1 MKTTEMLKRI
11 QTLLNTRVELEDK
24 KLDNGTVISA
34 DEFAEGQPVFIVTED
49 ERIPMPIGE
58 YMMEDGSMLV
68 VEEEG
73 VIAAIKAADEAE
85 EEEVVEEEEAKVE
98 EEMSNDVKE
107 PKKVVESTVV
117 ETHFSE
123 EQKSELVET
132 ILSSVNPLI
141 EELQNKVNE
150 LEAKLSVEEV
160 EEVQEEVQEE
170 VEEKLSA
177 DVKEEQLSKT
187 FKHSPEVKGEQAR
200 PRFNN
205 GRVANTTLQR
215 VFQRISNK

>member
-11 QTLLNTRVELEDK
+11 QTLLNTRVELEDR

-49 ERIPMPIGE
+49 ERIPMPVGE
-58 YMMEDGSMLV
+58 YEMEDGSMLV

-73 VIAAIKAADEAE
+73 VIAAIKSAE
-85 EEEVVEEEEAKVE
+85 EEVEEVVEEEAQVE
-98 EEMSNDVKE
+98 EEMSEVKE
-107 PKKVVESTVV
+107 PKKVVESNIV

-123 EQKSELVET
+123 EQKSELVEA

-141 EELQNKVNE
+141 EELQNKVSE

-160 EEVQEEVQEE
+160 AEVEAKVEEEV
-170 VEEKLSA
+170 VEEPKQ
-177 DVKEEQLSKT
+177 ELSKA
-187 FKHSPEVKGEQAR
+187 FKHTPEVKSEKKQIKFSQNR
-200 PRFNN
+200 SLTTFD
-205 GRVANTTLQR
+205 RVLSK
-215 VFQRISNK
+215 ISNK

>member
-11 QTLLNTRVELEDK
+11 QTLLNTRVELEDR

-85 EEEVVEEEEAKVE
+85 EEEVVEEEAKVE
-98 EEMSNDVKE
+98 EEMSNEAKE

-123 EQKSELVET
+123 EQKSELVEA

-150 LEAKLSVEEV
+150 IEAKLSVEEV
-160 EEVQEEVQEE
+160 QEVQEE

-177 DVKEEQLSKT
+177 DVKEEKLSKT
-187 FKHSPEVKGEQAR
+187 FKHSPEVKGEKVT

-215 VFQRISNK
+215 VFQKISNK

>member
-1 MKTTEMLKRI
+1 MKTTEMLKQI
-11 QTLLNTRVELEDK
+11 QTLLNTRVELEDR

-34 DEFAEGQPVFIVTED
+34 DSFAEGQPVFIITED
-49 ERIPMPIGE
+49 DRIPMPIGE

-85 EEEVVEEEEAKVE
+85 EEEVVEEEAKVE
-98 EEMSNDVKE
+98 EEMSNEVKE

-132 ILSSVNPLI
+132 ILSNVNPLI
-141 EELQNKVNE
+141 EELQNKVDA
-150 LEAKLSVEEV
+150 LEAKLSVEAV
-160 EEVQEEVQEE
+160 EE

-177 DVKEEQLSKT
+177 DVKEEKLSKT
-187 FKHSPEVKGEQAR
+187 FKHSPEVKGEKST
-200 PRFNN
+200 PKFKT
-205 GRVANTTLQR
+205 GRVTNTTLQR

>member
-11 QTLLNTRVELEDK
+11 QTLLNTRVELEDR

-49 ERIPMPIGE
+49 ERIPMPVGE

-73 VIAAIKAADEAE
+73 VIASINAQE
-85 EEEVVEEEEAKVE
+85 EEVEEVAEEVVEEE
-98 EEMSNDVKE
+98 MSEVKE

-132 ILSSVNPLI
+132 ILSSVSPLI
-141 EELQNKVNE
+141 EELQNKVSE
-150 LEAKLSVEEV
+150 LETKLSQEVEVVEEN
-160 EEVQEEVQEE
+160 
-170 VEEKLSA
+170 LSA
-177 DVKEEQLSKT
+177 QVKEEKLSKT
-187 FKHSPEVKGEQAR
+187 FKHSPEVKGEKVT
-200 PRFNN
+200 PRFNS

>member
-1 MKTTEMLKRI
+1 MKPTEMLKRI
-11 QTLLNTRVELEDK
+11 QTLLNTRVELEDR
-24 KLDNGTVISA
+24 KLDNGTVIFA

-49 ERIPMPIGE
+49 ERIPMPVGE

-73 VIAAIKAADEAE
+73 VIASINAAE
-85 EEEVVEEEEAKVE
+85 EVVEDEVEEVEQEVVEEE
-98 EEMSNDVKE
+98 MSEVKE
-107 PKKVVESTVV
+107 PKKVVESTVI

-123 EQKSELVET
+123 EQKSELVEA

-141 EELQNKVNE
+141 EELQNKVTE
-150 LEAKLSVEEV
+150 LEAKLSQEVEVVEEN
-160 EEVQEEVQEE
+160 
-170 VEEKLSA
+170 LSA
-177 DVKEEQLSKT
+177 QVKEEKLSKT
-187 FKHSPEVKGEQAR
+187 FKHSPEVKGEKVT

-205 GRVANTTLQR
+205 ARAANTTLQR

>member
-160 EEVQEEVQEE
+160 EEVQEEV
-170 VEEKLSA
+170 EEKLSA

>member
-11 QTLLNTRVELEDK
+11 QTLLNTRVELEDR

-58 YMMEDGSMLV
+58 YQMEDGSMLV

-73 VIAAIKAADEAE
+73 VIAAIKSAE
-85 EEEVVEEEEAKVE
+85 EEVEEVVEEEAQVE
-98 EEMSNDVKE
+98 EEMSEVKE

-117 ETHFSE
+117 ETHFSD
-123 EQKSELVET
+123 EQKSELVEA

-141 EELQNKVNE
+141 EELQNKVSE
-150 LEAKLSVEEV
+150 LEAKLSVE
-160 EEVQEEVQEE
+160 VQEEV
-170 VEEKLSA
+170 VEEPKQ
-177 DVKEEQLSKT
+177 ELSKA
-187 FKHSPEVKGEQAR
+187 FKHTPEVKSEKKKIQFSQNR
-200 PRFNN
+200 TLTTFD
-205 GRVANTTLQR
+205 RVLSK
-215 VFQRISNK
+215 ISNK

>member
-11 QTLLNTRVELEDK
+11 QTLLNTRVELEDR

-58 YMMEDGSMLV
+58 YQMEDGSMLV

-85 EEEVVEEEEAKVE
+85 EEEVVVEEEVVE
-98 EEMSNDVKE
+98 EEMSEVKE

-117 ETHFSE
+117 ETHFSD
-123 EQKSELVET
+123 EQKSELVEA

-141 EELQNKVNE
+141 EELQNKVSE

-160 EEVQEEVQEE
+160 EVQAEEVEE
-170 VEEKLSA
+170 VVEEKLSKA
-177 DVKEEQLSKT
+177 
-187 FKHSPEVKGEQAR
+187 FKHTPEVKSEKKKVLFSQNR
-200 PRFNN
+200 TLTTFD
-205 GRVANTTLQR
+205 RVLSK
-215 VFQRISNK
+215 ISNK

>member
-11 QTLLNTRVELEDK
+11 QTLLNTRVELEDR

-58 YMMEDGSMLV
+58 YVMEDGSMLV

-73 VIAAIKAADEAE
+73 VITAIKSAEAE
-85 EEEVVEEEEAKVE
+85 EEEVVEEEAQVE
-98 EEMSNDVKE
+98 EEMSEVKE
-107 PKKVVESTVV
+107 PKKVVESNIV

-123 EQKSELVET
+123 EQKSELVEA

-141 EELQNKVNE
+141 EELQNKVSE

-160 EEVQEEVQEE
+160 AEEVKEEV
-170 VEEKLSA
+170 V
-177 DVKEEQLSKT
+177 EEQLSKA
-187 FKHSPEVKGEQAR
+187 FKHTPELKSEKKKIQFSQNR
-200 PRFNN
+200 TLTTFD
-205 GRVANTTLQR
+205 RVLSK
-215 VFQRISNK
+215 ISNK

>member
-11 QTLLNTRVELEDK
+11 QTLLNTRVELEDR

-49 ERIPMPIGE
+49 ERIAMPVGE
-58 YMMEDGSMLV
+58 YNMEDGSMLV

-73 VIAAIKAADEAE
+73 MIAAIKSGEEEAPE
-85 EEEVVEEEEAKVE
+85 EIVEEVVEEE
-98 EEMSNDVKE
+98 MSEVKE

-117 ETHFSE
+117 ETHFSD
-123 EQKSELVET
+123 EQKSELVEA

-150 LEAKLSVEEV
+150 LEAKLSQEVKEEV
-160 EEVQEEVQEE
+160 V
-170 VEEKLSA
+170 
-177 DVKEEQLSKT
+177 EEQLSKA
-187 FKHSPEVKGEQAR
+187 FKHTPEVKSEKKQIKFSQNR
-200 PRFNN
+200 TMTTFD
-205 GRVANTTLQR
+205 RVLAK
-215 VFQRISNK
+215 ISNK

>member
-11 QTLLNTRVELEDK
+11 QTLLNTRVELEDR

-58 YMMEDGSMLV
+58 YQMEDGSMLV

-73 VIAAIKAADEAE
+73 VIAAIKSAE
-85 EEEVVEEEEAKVE
+85 EEVEEVVEEEAQVE
-98 EEMSNDVKE
+98 EEMSEVKE

-117 ETHFSE
+117 ETHFSD
-123 EQKSELVET
+123 EQKSELVEA

-141 EELQNKVNE
+141 EELQNKVSE
-150 LEAKLSVEEV
+150 LEAKLSIEEV
-160 EEVQEEVQEE
+160 EVKAEEEV
-170 VEEKLSA
+170 VEEPKQ
-177 DVKEEQLSKT
+177 ELSKA
-187 FKHSPEVKGEQAR
+187 FKHTPEVKSEKKQILFSQNR
-200 PRFNN
+200 TLTTFD
-205 GRVANTTLQR
+205 RVLSK
-215 VFQRISNK
+215 ISNK

>member
-11 QTLLNTRVELEDK
+11 QTLLNTRVELEDR

-49 ERIPMPIGE
+49 ERIPLPVGE
-58 YMMEDGSMLV
+58 YAMEDGSMLV

-73 VIAAIKAADEAE
+73 VIASIQAADAE
-85 EEEVVEEEEAKVE
+85 EEVEEVEQEVVE
-98 EEMSNDVKE
+98 EEMSNEVKE

-132 ILSSVNPLI
+132 ILSSVSPLI

-150 LEAKLSVEEV
+150 LETKLSQE
-160 EEVQEEVQEE
+160 EEVQ

-177 DVKEEQLSKT
+177 DVKEEKLSKT

>member
-11 QTLLNTRVELEDK
+11 QTLLNTRVELEDR

-73 VIAAIKAADEAE
+73 VIGAINVQE
-85 EEEVVEEEEAKVE
+85 EVEEVVEEEATVE
-98 EEMSNDVKE
+98 EEMSEVKE

-117 ETHFSE
+117 ETHFSD
-123 EQKSELVET
+123 EQKSELVEA

-141 EELQNKVNE
+141 EELQNKVSE
-150 LEAKLSVEEV
+150 LEAKLSI
-160 EEVQEEVQEE
+160 EVQEEV
-170 VEEKLSA
+170 VEEK
-177 DVKEEQLSKT
+177 LSKT
-187 FKHSPEVKGEQAR
+187 FKHTPEVKSEKKQIKFSQNR
-200 PRFNN
+200 SMTTFD
-205 GRVANTTLQR
+205 RVLSK
-215 VFQRISNK
+215 ISNK

>member
-11 QTLLNTRVELEDK
+11 QTLLNTRVELEDR

-49 ERIPMPIGE
+49 ERIPMPVGE
-58 YMMEDGSMLV
+58 YAMEDGSMLV

-73 VIAAIKAADEAE
+73 VIGSIQAAE
-85 EEEVVEEEEAKVE
+85 EEVEEVEQEVVE
-98 EEMSNDVKE
+98 EEMSNEVKE

-132 ILSSVNPLI
+132 ILSSVSPLI

-150 LEAKLSVEEV
+150 LETKLSQEV
-160 EEVQEEVQEE
+160 EEEVQ

-177 DVKEEQLSKT
+177 DVKEEKLSKT

>member
-1 MKTTEMLKRI
+1 MKPTEMLKRI
-11 QTLLNTRVELEDK
+11 QTLLNTRVELEDR
-24 KLDNGTVISA
+24 KLDNGTVIFA

-49 ERIPMPIGE
+49 ERIPMPVGE

-73 VIAAIKAADEAE
+73 VIASINAAE
-85 EEEVVEEEEAKVE
+85 EVVEDEVEEVEQEVVEEE
-98 EEMSNDVKE
+98 MSEVKE
-107 PKKVVESTVV
+107 PKKVVESTVI

-123 EQKSELVET
+123 EQKSELVEA

-141 EELQNKVNE
+141 EELQNKVTE
-150 LEAKLSVEEV
+150 LEAKLSQEVEVVEEN
-160 EEVQEEVQEE
+160 
-170 VEEKLSA
+170 LSA
-177 DVKEEQLSKT
+177 EVKEEKLSKT
-187 FKHSPEVKGEQAR
+187 FKHSPEVKGEKVT

-205 GRVANTTLQR
+205 ARVANTTLQR

>member
-11 QTLLNTRVELEDK
+11 QTLLNTRVELEDR

-85 EEEVVEEEEAKVE
+85 EEEEVVEEEAKVE

-132 ILSSVNPLI
+132 ILSSVNPII

-150 LEAKLSVEEV
+150 LEAKLSQESVEEV
-160 EEVQEEVQEE
+160 AEVEVQAEEEVD
-170 VEEKLSA
+170 VEEPKQ
-177 DVKEEQLSKT
+177 ELSKA
-187 FKHSPEVKGEQAR
+187 FKHTPEVKSEKKKIQFSQNR
-200 PRFNN
+200 TLTTFD
-205 GRVANTTLQR
+205 RVLSK
-215 VFQRISNK
+215 ISNK

>member
-11 QTLLNTRVELEDK
+11 QTLLNTRVELEDR

-49 ERIPMPIGE
+49 ERIPMPVGE
-58 YMMEDGSMLV
+58 YVMEDGSMLV

-73 VIAAIKAADEAE
+73 VIGSISAE
-85 EEEVVEEEEAKVE
+85 EEVEEVEQEVVE
-98 EEMSNDVKE
+98 EEMSNEVKE

-132 ILSSVNPLI
+132 ILLSVNPLI

-150 LEAKLSVEEV
+150 LETKLS
-160 EEVQEEVQEE
+160 QEEVQ

-177 DVKEEQLSKT
+177 DVKEEKLSKT
-187 FKHSPEVKGEQAR
+187 FKHSPEVKGEQTR

>member
-11 QTLLNTRVELEDK
+11 QTLLNTRVELEDR
-24 KLDNGTVISA
+24 KLDNGTVIFA

-58 YMMEDGSMLV
+58 YNMEDGSMLV

-73 VIAAIKAADEAE
+73 VIASISAEAE
-85 EEEVVEEEEAKVE
+85 EEVEEVEQEVVEEE
-98 EEMSNDVKE
+98 MSEVKE

-141 EELQNKVNE
+141 EELQNKVTE
-150 LEAKLSVEEV
+150 LEAKLS
-160 EEVQEEVQEE
+160 QEEK

-177 DVKEEQLSKT
+177 DVKEEKLSKT
-187 FKHSPEVKGEQAR
+187 FKHSPEVKGEKVT
-200 PRFNN
+200 PRFNS

>member
-11 QTLLNTRVELEDK
+11 QTLLNTRVELEDR

-58 YMMEDGSMLV
+58 YQMEDGSMLV

-73 VIAAIKAADEAE
+73 VIAAIKSAEAE
-85 EEEVVEEEEAKVE
+85 EEEVEEVVEEEAQVE
-98 EEMSNDVKE
+98 EEMSEVKE
-107 PKKVVESTVV
+107 PKKVVESNIV

-123 EQKSELVET
+123 EQKSELVEA

-141 EELQNKVNE
+141 EELQNKVSE
-150 LEAKLSVEEV
+150 LEAKLSAETEV
-160 EEVQEEVQEE
+160 E
-170 VEEKLSA
+170 
-177 DVKEEQLSKT
+177 VKEEVVEQQLSKA
-187 FKHSPEVKGEQAR
+187 FKHTPEVKSEKKKIQFSQNR
-200 PRFNN
+200 TLTTFD
-205 GRVANTTLQR
+205 RVLSK
-215 VFQRISNK
+215 ISNK

>member
-11 QTLLNTRVELEDK
+11 QTLLNTRVELEDR

-58 YMMEDGSMLV
+58 YQMEDGSMLV

-73 VIAAIKAADEAE
+73 VIAAIKSAEAE
-85 EEEVVEEEEAKVE
+85 EEEVEVAEEVVE
-98 EEMSNDVKE
+98 EEMSEVAE
-107 PKKVVESTVV
+107 PKKVVESNIV

-123 EQKSELVET
+123 EQKSELVEA

-141 EELQNKVNE
+141 EELQNKVSE
-150 LEAKLSVEEV
+150 LEAKLSAEEVAEVEVKAEEEVKVEEPK
-160 EEVQEEVQEE
+160 QE
-170 VEEKLSA
+170 
-177 DVKEEQLSKT
+177 LSKA
-187 FKHSPEVKGEQAR
+187 FKHTPEVKSEKKKIQFSQNR
-200 PRFNN
+200 TLTTFD
-205 GRVANTTLQR
+205 RVLSK
-215 VFQRISNK
+215 ISNK

>member
-1 MKTTEMLKRI
+1 MKTTEMLKQI
-11 QTLLNTRVELEDK
+11 QTLLNTRVELEDR

-49 ERIPMPIGE
+49 ERIPMPVGE
-58 YMMEDGSMLV
+58 YAMEDGSMLV

-73 VIAAIKAADEAE
+73 VIGSIQAAE
-85 EEEVVEEEEAKVE
+85 EEVEEVEQEVVE
-98 EEMSNDVKE
+98 EEMSNEVKE

-132 ILSSVNPLI
+132 ILSSVSPLI

-150 LEAKLSVEEV
+150 LETKLSQEV
-160 EEVQEEVQEE
+160 EEEVQ

-177 DVKEEQLSKT
+177 DVKEEKLSKT

>member
-11 QTLLNTRVELEDK
+11 QTLLNTRVELEDR

-73 VIAAIKAADEAE
+73 VIGAINAQE
-85 EEEVVEEEEAKVE
+85 EEVEEVVEEEATVE
-98 EEMSNDVKE
+98 EEMSEVKE

-117 ETHFSE
+117 ETHFSD
-123 EQKSELVET
+123 EQKSELVEA

-141 EELQNKVNE
+141 EELQNKVSE
-150 LEAKLSVEEV
+150 LEAKLSI
-160 EEVQEEVQEE
+160 EVQEEV
-170 VEEKLSA
+170 VEEK
-177 DVKEEQLSKT
+177 LSKT
-187 FKHSPEVKGEQAR
+187 FKHTPEVKSEKKQIKFSQNR
-200 PRFNN
+200 SMTTFD
-205 GRVANTTLQR
+205 RVLSK
-215 VFQRISNK
+215 ISNK

>member
-11 QTLLNTRVELEDK
+11 QTLLNTRVELEDR

-58 YMMEDGSMLV
+58 YQMEDGSMLV

-85 EEEVVEEEEAKVE
+85 EEEVVVEEEATVE
-98 EEMSNDVKE
+98 EEMSEVKE

-117 ETHFSE
+117 ETHFSD
-123 EQKSELVET
+123 EQKSELVEA

-141 EELQNKVNE
+141 EELQNKVSE

-160 EEVQEEVQEE
+160 EVKAEEEV
-170 VEEKLSA
+170 VEEKLSKA
-177 DVKEEQLSKT
+177 
-187 FKHSPEVKGEQAR
+187 FKHTPEVKSEKKKVLFSQNR
-200 PRFNN
+200 TVTTFD
-205 GRVANTTLQR
+205 RVLSK
-215 VFQRISNK
+215 ISNK

>member
-11 QTLLNTRVELEDK
+11 QTLLNTRVELEDR

-58 YMMEDGSMLV
+58 YMMEDGSMLM

-73 VIAAIKAADEAE
+73 VIAGIKAADEAE
-85 EEEVVEEEEAKVE
+85 EEEEVVVEEEAKVE
-98 EEMSNDVKE
+98 EEMSNEAKE

-123 EQKSELVET
+123 EQKSELVEA

-160 EEVQEEVQEE
+160 EEVQEEV
-170 VEEKLSA
+170 EEKLSA
-177 DVKEEQLSKT
+177 DVKEEKLSKT
-187 FKHSPEVKGEQAR
+187 FKHSPEVKGEKAT